1 MPPPASI
8 AARRVARNAAPTG
21 CPRTGIPKA
30 AKFISAAMR
39 YTRALY
45 RGAATGAGEMA

>member
-1 MPPPASI
+1 M
-8 AARRVARNAAPTG
+8 ARPRVYRRRARYPECGLTG
-21 CPRTGIPKA
+21 CPKTGIPKA

-45 RGAATGAGEMA
+45 RGDATGAGEMA